1 MLVFGRMA
9 GLGRRAGG
17 RSVTPMR
24 GEGSGSGQ
32 RRDAGP
38 GRGGRGLWGLS
49 GLGESDGL
57 DRVEGVEPDG
67 REGLLFIWS
76 RVSSTRS
83 GFPLCRSSSRSS
95 FRARLMVSSM
105 SCKFTASINGQQ
117 KYWHPSW
124 IKQSC
129 NE

>member
-1 MLVFGRMA
+1 MVFGRMA

-32 RRDAGP
+32 RRTGGP

-67 REGLLFIWS
+67 REGLLFICS
-76 RVSSTRS
+76 SVSSTRS
-83 GFPLCRSSSRSS
+83 GFPPCSSSSRSS
-95 FRARLMVSSM
+95 FRARLIVSSM
-105 SCKFTASINGQQ
+105 SCTFTIRTKSQLS
-117 KYWHPSW
+117 KYWHPL
-124 IKQSC
+124 KLATGTT
-129 NE
+129 

>member
-1 MLVFGRMA
+1 
-9 GLGRRAGG
+9 
-17 RSVTPMR
+17 MR

-32 RRDAGP
+32 RRDDGP

-76 RVSSTRS
+76 SVSSTRS

-95 FRARLMVSSM
+95 FNARLMVSSM
-105 SCKFTASINGQQ
+105 SCAMVCVLSVRVRCSGTLQCSEDGD
-117 KYWHPSW
+117 WRMGGLSL
-124 IKQSC
+124 SLSLSLRRDS
-129 NE
+129 

>member
-1 MLVFGRMA
+1 
-9 GLGRRAGG
+9 
-17 RSVTPMR
+17 MR

-32 RRDAGP
+32 RRDEGP

-57 DRVEGVEPDG
+57 DKVEGVEPDG
-67 REGLLFIWS
+67 MDGLLFIWS

-95 FRARLMVSSM
+95 FKARLMVSSI
-105 SCKFTASINGQQ
+105 SCT
-117 KYWHPSW
+117 
-124 IKQSC
+124 
-129 NE
+129 